1 MEVSEKQEGIM
12 HRREADEEEQKR
24 HYQSWETYW
33 GRPGH
38 GASRYLLGLAGSRRF
53 QVPTGVGRVTAHP
66 GTYWGRPG
74 HGASRYL
81 LG

>member
-12 HRREADEEEQKR
+12 HRREAEEEEQKR

-38 GASRYLLGLAGSRRF
+38 GASRYLL
-53 QVPTGVGRVTAHP
+53 V
-66 GTYWGRPG
+66 
-74 HGASRYL
+74 
-81 LG
+81 

>member
-38 GASRYLLGLAGSRRF
+38 GASRYLL
-53 QVPTGVGRVTAHP
+53 PTGVGRVTALP

-74 HGASRYL
+74 HGTCRYL
-81 LG
+81 LV